1 MFKKNQSWLPI
12 LEEKAPKLKALLVD
26 CDGTLADTMP
36 AHDKA
41 YELAFA
47 LNDVPFDRELHQA
60 AAQYGGEILMKTTV
74 IDKGYS
80 KEVADQIVSD
90 KQKLLGVCL
99 DKKMVI
105 NKELIDFIKRN
116 EHGLYIIV
124 VSNGRAKSINQIL
137 EKLNIFYHVSDRIT
151 KECYNQPKPSPQPYL
166 LAMQKFGLNPDEVF
180 VLEDNHIGYSSAV
193 DAGIKNVYYV
203 ETE

>member
-12 LEEKAPKLKALLVD
+12 LEEKAPHLKALLVD

-47 LNDVPFDRELHQA
+47 LNDVPFDKELHEA
-60 AAQYGGEILMKTTV
+60 SAPYGGDFLMKATV
-74 IDKGYS
+74 LDKGYAQ
-80 KEVADQIVSD
+80 EVADQIVAD

-99 DKKMVI
+99 DKKMSSNEDLI
-105 NKELIDFIKRN
+105 NFIKRN

-124 VSNGRAKSINQIL
+124 VSNGRMKSINQVL
-137 EKLNIFYHVSDRIT
+137 EKLNIFFHVTERIT
-151 KECYNQPKPSPQPYL
+151 KECYNLPKPNPQPYK
-166 LAMQKFGLNPDEVF
+166 LAMEKLGLKPDEVF
-180 VLEDNHIGYSSAV
+180 VLEDNHIGFSSAK
-193 DAGIKNVYYV
+193 DAGIENVYYV